1 MTWSNYKRPNIV
13 KFLIG
18 ITSQEVISVISKAR
32 GRGGGGERYVT
43 NMSLKTLL
51 KKIATRENFFL
62 AERSFDIADN
72 VGFS

>member
-18 ITSQEVISVISKAR
+18 ITSQEVISVISKA
-32 GRGGGGERYVT
+32 RGGGGERYVT

>member
-32 GRGGGGERYVT
+32 GRGGGERYVT

>member
-1 MTWSNYKRPNIV
+1 MTWSNYKRLNIV

-32 GRGGGGERYVT
+32 GGGGGGERYVKK
-43 NMSLKTLL
+43 MSLKTLL

>member
-32 GRGGGGERYVT
+32 GGGGRKVCDKHVT
-43 NMSLKTLL
+43 
-51 KKIATRENFFL
+51 ENIIKENCYQGKFF
-62 AERSFDIADN
+62 
-72 VGFS
+72 FS

>member
-1 MTWSNYKRPNIV
+1 MTWSNYKHPNIV

-18 ITSQEVISVISKAR
+18 ITSQGVISVISKAR
-32 GRGGGGERYVT
+32 GGGERYVT

>member
-32 GRGGGGERYVT
+32 GGGGGERYLT
-43 NMSLKTLL
+43 KMSLKTLL